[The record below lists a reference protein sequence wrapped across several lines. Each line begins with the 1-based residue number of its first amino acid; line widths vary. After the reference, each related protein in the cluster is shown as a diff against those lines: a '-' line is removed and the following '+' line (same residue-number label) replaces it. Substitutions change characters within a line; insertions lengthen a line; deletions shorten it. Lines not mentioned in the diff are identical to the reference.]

1 MSEYQDL
8 IYKQDGYVAEV
19 VLNRPE
25 KKNAI
30 SRRMFGELQD
40 VLARTAEDI
49 DVRCLV
55 FSGAGGAFCS
65 GADLSDG
72 DNAVSSPFE
81 MRERMD
87 YLGDIARTLIDSPTP
102 TIAKVTGIAA
112 GAGCSLAFCCDMI
125 VASHEAKFCQ
135 IFVKRGL
142 VLDFGSTWALPRLLP
157 INKAKELALLG
168 DVISAEDADRLGLLN
183 RLCDPSDVDEVTA
196 DLAARLAAQPPR
208 TGALIKENLNRS
220 HARTIQETL
229 DSEAD
234 AQALAL
240 TTEDTLESVRAF
252 IEKREPRYTGR

>member
-1 MSEYQDL
+1 VPEYQDL

-65 GADLSDG
+65 GADLTDG

-125 VASHEAKFCQ
+125 VASREAKFCQ
-135 IFVKRGL
+135 IFVRRGL

-168 DVISAEDADRLGLLN
+168 DVITAEDADRLGLVN
-183 RLCDPSDVDEVTA
+183 RLCEASDVDDVAA

-208 TGALIKENLNRS
+208 TVALIKENLNRS

>member
-1 MSEYQDL
+1 MAEYQDL

-40 VLARTAEDI
+40 VLQRTAEDI

-81 MRERMD
+81 MRDRMD

-125 VASHEAKFCQ
+125 VASQEARFCQ

-157 INKAKELALLG
+157 LNKAKELALLG
-168 DVISAEDADRLGLLN
+168 DVIDAETADGLGLLN
-183 RLCDPSDVDEVTA
+183 RLCSAEEVDAVA
-196 DLAARLAAQPPR
+196 DELAQRLAAQPPR
-208 TGALIKENLNRS
+208 TVALIKENLNRS
-220 HARTIQETL
+220 HARTVQETL
-229 DSEAD
+229 DSESD

-252 IEKREPRYTGR
+252 IEKRAPRYTGR